1 MSPLNVLG
9 VSLGSFTL
17 LPLSVLLGGVLS
29 DGGGAV
35 GATGV
40 LLLLSDGGGGG
51 LL

>member
-1 MSPLNVLG
+1 MVATTQVSATVMLVPRVICTLG
-9 VSLGSFTL
+9 WSAIRW
-17 LPLSVLLGGVLS
+17 
-29 DGGGAV
+29 GGAV